1 VEENEMAFHK
11 LFRVA
16 SFPLVLA
23 VMLAGCGGGAATE
36 VAATP
41 TTAAVAEL
49 PTLPSAGSIPSGGV
63 STLADVKSATIQI
76 QAEGTFLDPA
86 VGLVLSG
93 AGRGSGFIIDP
104 SGLAITNNH
113 VVTGAGLLKV
123 WVGGDSTAHN
133 ARILG
138 VSECSD
144 LALIDIDGD
153 GYPFLTWHSGAV
165 DVGLEVYAA
174 GFPLGD
180 PEFTLTKGIVSKART
195 SGATSW
201 ASVTDVLEHDATIN
215 PGNSGGPLIDSDGR
229 VVGVNYAS
237 SSSTGQ
243 FFAIKQDEV
252 NSVLDQ
258 LKAGQNVNSI
268 GVNGQAVI
276 SDDGSI
282 AGIWVASVASGSVA
296 DKAGLQPGDIITL
309 LEGVLLGQDGTMSA
323 YCDILRTHNPTDTLS
338 MEVLRW
344 SSGEVLAGQL
354 NGRELATAALFNP
367 QGQDSPTDTGSTQ
380 TGSYSGYVIATDTY
394 SAIQVEIPAEWAE
407 VDGSPWVDSG
417 EVIGASI
424 YAAPSLDGFVNSWA
438 TPGLIFNVS
447 DDLAKLGGYQQLLD
461 LIRPNFTGSCKLDDR
476 YDYSDALYRGKYDL
490 FVNCGGP
497 GGASY
502 LVLTG
507 VPIDDPGAY
516 LILVEVQMVSSADFD
531 VAQHILDTFQVVGIL
546 P

>member
-1 VEENEMAFHK
+1 MF
-11 LFRVA
+11 LL
-16 SFPLVLA
+16 SLLLA
-23 VMLAGCGGGAATE
+23 ACGGKATE
-36 VAATP
+36 TVATQPPVVAA
-41 TTAAVAEL
+41 L
-49 PTLPSAGSIPSGGV
+49 PTLPGAGSVPSGGV
-63 STLADVKSATIQI
+63 ASLADVKSATIQI

-123 WVGGDSTAHN
+123 WVGGETTSRN

-153 GYPFLTWHSGAV
+153 GYPFLTWHSGAA

-180 PEFTLTKGIVSKART
+180 PEYTLTKGIVSKART

-215 PGNSGGPLIDSDGR
+215 PGNSGGPLIDADGR
-229 VVGVNYAS
+229 VVGVNYAGS
-237 SSSTGQ
+237 SGTGQ
-243 FFAIKQDEV
+243 FFAIKQAEV
-252 NSVLDQ
+252 ESVLDQ

-276 SDDGSI
+276 NEDGSI

-338 MEVLRW
+338 MEILRW
-344 SSGEVLAGQL
+344 STGEVLTGQL
-354 NGRELATAALFNP
+354 NGRELETSFVFDPGVSDPGTNN
-367 QGQDSPTDTGSTQ
+367 SS
-380 TGSYSGYVIATDTY
+380 TGSYSGYVLATDDY
-394 SAIQVEIPAEWAE
+394 GAIQVEIPAEWAE
-407 VDGSPWVDSG
+407 VDGSPWIDGG

-424 YAAPSLDGFVNSWA
+424 YAAPSLDGFANTWG
-438 TPGLIFNVS
+438 TPGVIFNVS

-461 LIRPNFTGSCKLDDR
+461 LYRPNFSSSCKLDGR

-502 LVLTG
+502 MILTG
-507 VPIDDPGAY
+507 VPIDRPTDY
-516 LILVEVQMVSSADFD
+516 LILVEVQMVNSIDVD

>member
-1 VEENEMAFHK
+1 MSS
-11 LFRVA
+11 LL
-16 SFPLVLA
+16 LVLA
-23 VMLAGCGGGAATE
+23 IALASCGGGGSTPEPATQAAGLP
-36 VAATP
+36 AT
-41 TTAAVAEL
+41 AEL
-49 PTLPSAGSIPSGGV
+49 SAPATKSIGAAPAGSV
-63 STLADVKSATIQI
+63 TTLADVKSATIQI

-123 WVGGDSTAHN
+123 WVGGDTTPHN

-153 GYPFLTWHSGAV
+153 GYPFLSWHSGPV

-215 PGNSGGPLIDSDGR
+215 PGNSGGPLIDADGR
-229 VVGVNYAS
+229 VVGVNYAG

-258 LKAGQNVNSI
+258 FKAGQNVNSI
-268 GVNGQAVI
+268 GVNGQAVM

-282 AGIWVASVASGSVA
+282 AGIWVSSVASGSPA
-296 DKAGLQPGDIITL
+296 DKSGLQPGDIITL
-309 LEGVLLGQDGTMSA
+309 LEGVLLGQDGTMSS

-344 SSGEVLAGQL
+344 STGEVLAGQL
-354 NGRELATAALFNP
+354 NGRELATAALFDP
-367 QGQDSPTDTGSTQ
+367 QGQNSNNGGTQTGGTQ
-380 TGSYSGYVIATDTY
+380 TGSYSGYMLATDDY
-394 SAIQVEIPAEWAE
+394 GAIQVEIPAEWAE
-407 VDGSPWVDSG
+407 VDGSPWVDGG

-424 YAAPSLDGFVNSWA
+424 YAAPSLDGFVNSWS

-461 LIRPNFTGSCKLDDR
+461 LIRPNFTGACKLDNR
-476 YDYSDALYRGKYDL
+476 YDYQDALYRGKYDF

-502 LVLTG
+502 MVLTA
-507 VPIDDPGAY
+507 VPIDRPTDY
-516 LILVEVQMVSSADFD
+516 LILVEVQIVTQADFD

>member
-1 VEENEMAFHK
+1 MTSSRILRFMVPA
-11 LFRVA
+11 LILAV
-16 SFPLVLA
+16 VLA
-23 VMLAGCGGGAATE
+23 SCGGGGSETQVPTQPAA
-36 VAATP
+36 AP
-41 TTAAVAEL
+41 TSAEGSAL
-49 PTLPSAGSIPSGGV
+49 PTLPSKASAPAGGV

-123 WVGGDSTAHN
+123 WVGGDPTPHN

-153 GYPFLTWHSGAV
+153 GYPFLTWHTGSV
-165 DVGLEVYAA
+165 DVGLEIYAA

-215 PGNSGGPLIDSDGR
+215 PGNSGGPLIDADGH
-229 VVGVNYAS
+229 VVGVNYAGS
-237 SSSTGQ
+237 SDTGQ
-243 FFAIKQDEV
+243 FFAIKEQEV
-252 NSVLDQ
+252 TGILDQ

-268 GVNGQAVI
+268 GVNGQAVM

-344 SSGEVLAGQL
+344 STGEVLAGQL

-367 QGQDSPTDTGSTQ
+367 DVNTSGSSTTT
-380 TGSYSGYVIATDTY
+380 TGSYSGYMLATDDY
-394 SAIQVEIPAEWAE
+394 GAIQVEVPAEWSE
-407 VDGSPWVDSG
+407 IDGSPWVDSG

-424 YAAPSLDGFVNSWA
+424 YAAPSLDGFVNTWG

-461 LIRPNFTGSCKLDDR
+461 LRRQDFMGSCKLDNR
-476 YDYSDALYRGKYDL
+476 YDYQDALYRGKYDF

-502 LVLTG
+502 LLLTA
-507 VPIDDPGAY
+507 VPIDRPTDY
-516 LILVEVQMVSSADFD
+516 LILVEVQIVTQADFD

>member
-1 VEENEMAFHK
+1 MAFPK
-11 LFRVA
+11 LLRA
-16 SFPLVLA
+16 LSLPLILA
-23 VMLAGCGGGAATE
+23 IALAGCGGGSATE
-36 VAATP
+36 APTQAAALP
-41 TTAAVAEL
+41 TNAEPGAL
-49 PTLPSAGSIPSGGV
+49 PTLPSIAAVPSGGV
-63 STLADVKSATIQI
+63 SSLADVKSATIQI

-113 VVTGAGLLKV
+113 VVTGAGLIKV
-123 WVGGDSTAHN
+123 WVGGETTSRN

-153 GYPFLTWHSGAV
+153 GYPFLSWHTGPV

-180 PEFTLTKGIVSKART
+180 PEYTLTKGIVSKART
-195 SGATSW
+195 SGATNW

-215 PGNSGGPLIDSDGR
+215 PGNSGGPLIDADGR
-229 VVGVNYAS
+229 VVGVNYAGS
-237 SSSTGQ
+237 GSTGQ
-243 FFAIKQDEV
+243 FFAIKQQEV
-252 NSVLDQ
+252 DGVLDQ

-276 SDDGSI
+276 SEDGSI

-323 YCDILRTHNPTDTLS
+323 YCDILRTHKAEDTLS

-344 SSGEVLAGQL
+344 STGEVLAGQL
-354 NGRELATAALFNP
+354 NGRELATAALFDP
-367 QGQDSPTDTGSTQ
+367 QGQNTNTGSTQ
-380 TGSYSGYVIATDTY
+380 TGSYSGYMLATDDY
-394 SAIQVEIPAEWAE
+394 GAIQVEIPAEWAE
-407 VDGSPWVDSG
+407 VDGSPWIDG
-417 EVIGASI
+417 GDVIGASI
-424 YAAPSLDGFVNSWA
+424 YAAPSLDGFVNSWG

-461 LIRPNFTGSCKLDDR
+461 YRRQDFTGSCKLDNR
-476 YDYSDALYRGKYDL
+476 YDYQDALYRGKYDF

-502 LVLTG
+502 MVLAG
-507 VPIDDPGAY
+507 VPIDRPTDY
-516 LILVEVQMVSSADFD
+516 LILVEVQIVTQADFD

>member
-1 VEENEMAFHK
+1 MSS
-11 LFRVA
+11 LL
-16 SFPLVLA
+16 LVLA
-23 VMLAGCGGGAATE
+23 IALASCGGGGSTPEPATQAAGLP
-36 VAATP
+36 AT
-41 TTAAVAEL
+41 AEL
-49 PTLPSAGSIPSGGV
+49 SAPATKSIGAAPAGSV
-63 STLADVKSATIQI
+63 TTLADVKSATIQI

-123 WVGGDSTAHN
+123 WVGGDTTPHN

-153 GYPFLTWHSGAV
+153 GYPFLSWHSGPV

-215 PGNSGGPLIDSDGR
+215 PGNSGGPLIDADGR
-229 VVGVNYAS
+229 VVGVNYAG

-258 LKAGQNVNSI
+258 FKAGQNVNSI
-268 GVNGQAVI
+268 GVNGQAVM

-282 AGIWVASVASGSVA
+282 AGIWVSSVASGSPA
-296 DKAGLQPGDIITL
+296 DKSGLQPGDILTL
-309 LEGVLLGQDGTMSA
+309 LAGVLLGQDGTMSS

-344 SSGEVLAGQL
+344 STGEVLAGQL
-354 NGRELATAALFNP
+354 NGRELATAALFDP
-367 QGQDSPTDTGSTQ
+367 QGQNSNNGGTQTGGTQ
-380 TGSYSGYVIATDTY
+380 TGSYSGYMLATDDY
-394 SAIQVEIPAEWAE
+394 GAIQVEIPTEWAE
-407 VDGSPWVDSG
+407 VDGSPWVDGG

-424 YAAPSLDGFVNSWA
+424 YAAPSLDGFVNSWG

-461 LIRPNFTGSCKLDDR
+461 LIRPNFTGACKLDNR
-476 YDYSDALYRGKYDL
+476 YDYQDALYRGKYDF

-502 LVLTG
+502 MVLTA
-507 VPIDDPGAY
+507 VPIDRPTDY
-516 LILVEVQMVSSADFD
+516 LILVEVQIVTQADFD

>member
-1 VEENEMAFHK
+1 MANPK
-11 LFRVA
+11 LFRLL
-16 SFPLVLA
+16 SLSLV
-23 VMLAGCGGGAATE
+23 VMIALSACGGGATTE
-36 VAATP
+36 VATQPSDSAPPEATTVP
-41 TTAAVAEL
+41 SLGSVA
-49 PTLPSAGSIPSGGV
+49 SGGV

-93 AGRGSGFIIDP
+93 AGRGSGLIIDP

-123 WVGGDSTAHN
+123 WVGGEAQSLN

-153 GYPFLTWHSGAV
+153 GYPFLSWHSGAV

-215 PGNSGGPLIDSDGR
+215 PGNSGGPLIDADGK
-229 VVGVNYAS
+229 VVGVNYAGS
-237 SSSTGQ
+237 STTGQ
-243 FFAIKQDEV
+243 FFAIKQEEV

-268 GVNGQAVI
+268 GVNGQAVL
-276 SDDGSI
+276 SEDGSI
-282 AGIWVASVASGSVA
+282 AGIWVASIASGSVA
-296 DKAGLQPGDIITL
+296 DKAGLQAGDIITL

-323 YCDILRTHNPTDTLS
+323 YCDILRTHKPEDTLS
-338 MEVLRW
+338 MEVLRY
-344 SSGEVLAGQL
+344 STGEVLAGQL
-354 NGRELATAALFNP
+354 NGRELATSFVFDPGINTSGGDNNQPIPSGGLMVV
-367 QGQDSPTDTGSTQ
+367 TDDYG
-380 TGSYSGYVIATDTY
+380 
-394 SAIQVEIPAEWAE
+394 AIQMEIPVEWGE
-407 VDGSPWVDSG
+407 VDGSPWIDGG

-424 YAAPSLDGFVNSWA
+424 YAAPSLDDFVNTWG
-438 TPGLIFNVS
+438 TPGVIFNVS

-461 LIRPNFTGSCKLDDR
+461 LLRQNFTSSCKLDGR
-476 YDYSDALYRGKYDL
+476 YDYSDNLYRGKYDL

-502 LVLTG
+502 MVLTG
-507 VPIDDPGAY
+507 VPIENPTSY
-516 LILVEVQMVSSADFD
+516 LILVEVQMVSQSDFD